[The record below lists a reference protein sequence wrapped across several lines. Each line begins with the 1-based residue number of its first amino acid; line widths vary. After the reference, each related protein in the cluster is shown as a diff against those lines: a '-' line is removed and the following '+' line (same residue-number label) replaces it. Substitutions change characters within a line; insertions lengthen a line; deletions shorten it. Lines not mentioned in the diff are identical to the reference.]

1 MLRVM
6 FGNVFVLVVFLYSGQ
21 LYVALS
27 CIASYSIQAYCS
39 RPAANASPL
48 IFLSPL
54 SPHVTLA
61 VNKGLR
67 VCKLDAF

>member
-1 MLRVM
+1 MQRVCLGM
-6 FGNVFVLVVFLYSGQ
+6 CLFVVLLESG
-21 LYVALS
+21 LLCVAFS
-27 CIASYSIQAYCS
+27 WIASYSIQAYCS

-54 SPHVTLA
+54 SPLVTLA
-61 VNKGLR
+61 VNKGLH